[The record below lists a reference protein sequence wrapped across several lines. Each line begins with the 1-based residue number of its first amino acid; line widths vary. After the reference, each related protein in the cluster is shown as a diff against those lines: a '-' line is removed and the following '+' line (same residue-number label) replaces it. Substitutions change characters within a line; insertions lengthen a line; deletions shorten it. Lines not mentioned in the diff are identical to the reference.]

1 MLHSTLIPFVLL
13 VLKHYLCGI
22 VERSLS
28 TLFLGYGAAFALVP
42 LKMFILDV
50 VALGAPLPVVHHHGN
65 AELLLDECHAVWED

>member
-1 MLHSTLIPFVLL
+1 M
-13 VLKHYLCGI
+13 
-22 VERSLS
+22 S
-28 TLFLGYGAAFALVP
+28 TLFLGYCAALALVP